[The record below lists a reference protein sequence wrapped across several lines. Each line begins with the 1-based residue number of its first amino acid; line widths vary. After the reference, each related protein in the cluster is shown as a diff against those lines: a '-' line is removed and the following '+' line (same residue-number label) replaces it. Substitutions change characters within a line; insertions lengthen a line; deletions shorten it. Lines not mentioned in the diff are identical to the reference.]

1 MMAKDISQVEVRT
14 REQMKKQ
21 RSAEKVQHKS
31 TAKKNKRV
39 RVRLIPI
46 WLRIV
51 LLLIFLA
58 ASLAAGLM
66 VGYGVIGDGNPTDA
80 LKKETWTHIIDLV
93 IREK

>member
-93 IREK
+93 IKEK